1 MLVFLDIDGV
11 MVQGSSWKSVE
22 NLSDGFY
29 KFSPNAV
36 LGLQDIISGTKATIL
51 LTTSHKNRYT
61 PKEWKTI
68 FSNRGIHV
76 SSVSKL
82 QTRKIYPNRK
92 EEILTWCKRHRNVEN
107 FVIIDDDKSLNG
119 LPIELKHKLILTNS
133 SIGLTHLDAVQAIK
147 VLKSKIKVSKIDL
160 KKSLSK

>member
-29 KFSPNAV
+29 KFSPKAV
-36 LGLQDIISGTKATIL
+36 LGLQDIISGTNATII
-51 LTTSHKNRYT
+51 LTTSHKNRFT
-61 PKEWKTI
+61 TREWKTI
-68 FSNRGIHV
+68 FFNRGIDV
-76 SSVSKL
+76 TSVSKL
-82 QTRKIYPNRK
+82 QTRKIYANRK
-92 EEILTWCKRHRNVEN
+92 EEILTWCKRHKNIDN

-119 LPIELKHKLILTNS
+119 LPNELKTKLILTNS
-133 SIGLTHLDAVQAIK
+133 SIGLTHSDAVQAIK
-147 VLKSKIKVSKIDL
+147 VLKRKKTYKISS

>member
-29 KFSPNAV
+29 KFSPKAV
-36 LGLQDIISGTKATIL
+36 LGLQDIIADTKATIL

-68 FSNRGIHV
+68 FSNRGIEV
-76 SSVSKL
+76 TSVSKL
-82 QTRKIYPNRK
+82 QTRKIYPSRK
-92 EEILTWCKRHRNVEN
+92 EEILTWCKRHKNVKN

-119 LPIELKHKLILTNS
+119 LPSELKNKLILTNS
-133 SIGLTHLDAVQAIK
+133 SIGLTHLDAIQAIK
-147 VLKSKIKVSKIDL
+147 VLKSKKKVSKIRL
-160 KKSLSK
+160 IKSLSK

>member
-36 LGLQDIISGTKATIL
+36 LGLQDIISGTNATIV
-51 LTTSHKNRYT
+51 LTTSHKNRFT

-68 FSNRGIHV
+68 FYNRGIDV
-76 SSVSKL
+76 PTVSKL
-82 QTRKIYPNRK
+82 RTRKIYPSRK
-92 EEILTWCKRHRNVEN
+92 EEILTWCKRHKNVDN

-119 LPIELKHKLILTNS
+119 LPNELKDKLILTNS
-133 SIGLTHLDAVQAIK
+133 SIGLTHSDALQAIK
-147 VLKSKIKVSKIDL
+147 VLKAKRKINDISSKKR
-160 KKSLSK
+160 LSK